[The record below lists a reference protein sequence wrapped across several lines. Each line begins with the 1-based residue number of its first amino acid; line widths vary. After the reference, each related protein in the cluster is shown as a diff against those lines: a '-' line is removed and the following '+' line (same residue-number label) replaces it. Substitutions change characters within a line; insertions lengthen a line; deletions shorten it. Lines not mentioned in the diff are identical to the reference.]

1 MKKIILIALVLCVS
15 QGIAQKKKNG
25 TIYLEHPAIDMVND
39 MLAAMVAGDHEK
51 VASYLAEDFRSFNGS
66 SRNPDAKGRDKEWFV
81 NSVKWMKDNLSYL
94 SLEPSP
100 GAYPDALEY
109 KDGDVWVQTW
119 NQFKGMH
126 NETGVKL
133 NSPFH
138 RMVKFNA
145 DNKISMIINYSNDRV
160 WLEVNRSYGKRTN
173 GTLYNHHDYINSV
186 RIMMNAFENKDMDK
200 AYSFFHEDAR
210 FNSLESPV
218 GETWSLEQ
226 VKERNKQ
233 MMEAYDVT
241 SIDVVG
247 YPDALEYEIGGGGI
261 TVQSWWNFRMTRK
274 SDGKKF
280 VLPAMYTHD
289 FDDDGKIVRSNAY
302 VSTKVLDAK

>member
-1 MKKIILIALVLCVS
+1 MKKIILVFLVLCVS

-25 TIYLEHPAIDMVND
+25 TIYLEHPAIDIVND
-39 MLAAMVAGDHEK
+39 MLDAYIAGDHEK
-51 VASYLAEDFRSFNGS
+51 VASYLADDFRSYNGS
-66 SRNPDAKGRDKEWFV
+66 GRNPDAKGRTKEWFV

-94 SLEPSP
+94 SLEPS
-100 GAYPDALEY
+100 GAAYPDALEY
-109 KDGDVWVQTW
+109 KDGQVWVQTW

-126 NETGVKL
+126 NKTGAKL
-133 NSPFH
+133 NTPFH

-145 DNKISMIINYSNDRV
+145 DNKITTIINYSNDRV
-160 WLEVNRSYGKRTN
+160 WLEINLSDEVRTN
-173 GTLYNHHDYINSV
+173 GTLYNHHDNINSV
-186 RIMMNAFENKDMDK
+186 RIMMNAFENNDLDK
-200 AYSFFHEDAR
+200 AYSFFHENAR

-233 MMEAYDVT
+233 MIDTYDVN

-247 YPDALEYEIGGGGI
+247 YPDALEYEIGGGGV

-280 VLPAMYTHD
+280 VLPAMYIHD

-302 VSTKVLDAK
+302 VSTKALDAK